1 MARSSKLPGPT
12 ADRRCSLAI
21 ISGARLRVD
30 GGSTTPRPS
39 PGRGRARQRSRQR
52 AVPLPAHS
60 CSTRPRRQSQSRVR
74 TRYDQQAAKSG
85 FAMPC
90 VVTAGWLFSSA
101 VPAPPRYPSP
111 NSNECGIDNHCSKGR
126 GIRRRDDAAEPCS
139 ESTAGH
145 TGCKRQ
151 YGMQRWHPNNPSNSA
166 QYRRLCHR
174 PPGSAG
180 ATATSR
186 SGSGNLLTPDRCCNS
201 RHHFPFLCAP
211 PVALPDA
218 AALRHCTSCDLPI
231 ERGWLGTVAGRC
243 SFRSRF
249 GQISAIAICFPG
261 VL

>member
-1 MARSSKLPGPT
+1 
-12 ADRRCSLAI
+12 
-21 ISGARLRVD
+21 
-30 GGSTTPRPS
+30 
-39 PGRGRARQRSRQR
+39 
-52 AVPLPAHS
+52 
-60 CSTRPRRQSQSRVR
+60 
-74 TRYDQQAAKSG
+74 
-85 FAMPC
+85 MPC

-145 TGCKRQ
+145 TGRKRQ
-151 YGMQRWHPNNPSNSA
+151 YGMQRWHPNNPANSA
-166 QYRRLCHR
+166 QHRRLCHR

-201 RHHFPFLCAP
+201 RHHFPFLYAP

-231 ERGWLGTVAGRC
+231 ERGWLSAVRVLLFPQPILANFRDGDMVSGHLVQGGRAPRC
-243 SFRSRF
+243 WR
-249 GQISAIAICFPG
+249 IIAYPNSPALSPMPFQADS
-261 VL
+261 